1 MAKIVSEVNHQMA
14 RFFSETDKDISKKD
28 ANSKIGL
35 QLCSASPA
43 VAAHSVISCLH
54 EETSSS
60 RFDVSPPLLLVVVL
74 GLFFGPELWPRSS

>member
-35 QLCSASPA
+35 QLCSVLPPQWQRTAS
-43 VAAHSVISCLH
+43 SVVCMKKPRRRVLMCLLPYFL
-54 EETSSS
+54 SLS
-60 RFDVSPPLLLVVVL
+60 
-74 GLFFGPELWPRSS
+74 